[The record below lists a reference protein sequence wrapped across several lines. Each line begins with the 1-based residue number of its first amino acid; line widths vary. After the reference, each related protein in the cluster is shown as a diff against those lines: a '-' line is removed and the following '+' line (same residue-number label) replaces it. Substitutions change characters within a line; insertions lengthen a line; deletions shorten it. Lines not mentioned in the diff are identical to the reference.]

1 MDAKEIF
8 LRTVEFIR
16 SYECNEGADWN
27 RRLRFV
33 MAHDPNQLVLHVAGY
48 GDLSVTNPPGSA
60 GAALLQ
66 APTAGQGLTGGGLMR
81 SKSDHRLAY
90 RQPLDAEGR
99 WVSN

>member
-16 SYECNEGADWN
+16 NFEYGDNQDWS
-27 RRLRFV
+27 RRVRFV

-48 GDLSVTNPPGSA
+48 GDLNVSHVSGGSTPG
-60 GAALLQ
+60 LLQ
-66 APTAGQGLTGGGLMR
+66 PPSSQGLGAGLMR

-90 RQPLDAEGR
+90 RQQLEESGR
-99 WVSN
+99 